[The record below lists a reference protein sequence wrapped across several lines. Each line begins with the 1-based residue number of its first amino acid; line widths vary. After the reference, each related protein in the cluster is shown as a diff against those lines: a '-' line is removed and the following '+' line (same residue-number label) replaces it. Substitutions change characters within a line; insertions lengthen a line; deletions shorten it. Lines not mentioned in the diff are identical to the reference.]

1 MGVLYS
7 PGPGT
12 FLALIQTVI
21 FVLLGIIRAIAQ
33 NTSTMVPAIITFG
46 DSLVDVGNNNRLP
59 TVFKANYLPYGRDFF
74 HHRPT
79 GRFCNGK
86 LAIDFAAD
94 TLGFKTY
101 APAYHSRREFRRN
114 IRLGANFASAA
125 SGYDDTTAQLTG
137 AISLSRQLHYFNKYQ
152 NRLVNATGRNQA
164 AIIINNALYIVSS
177 GSSDFIQNYY
187 INPFINKVYSPNEY
201 SSMLIRTFKHFI
213 KDLYRLGARRI
224 GVASL
229 PPLGCLPAVKTL
241 YRHHERGRC
250 ITRINKDAQGF
261 NEKMNKAATHL
272 QDTLHELKII
282 VFDIYTPVYDLV
294 LSPSNYGF
302 AEAGRGCCGSGT
314 LETTSLLC
322 NTRSI
327 GTCSNATQY
336 VFWDSLHPSEAANRI
351 LARALIS
358 QGISLL

>member
-1 MGVLYS
+1 MPLQLFPEPELRRKDKKNMDS
-7 PGPGT
+7 PGT
-12 FLALIQTVI
+12 FLALIKIVI
-21 FVLLGIIRAIAQ
+21 LVLGVHAIAQ
-33 NTSTMVPAIITFG
+33 NTSTLVPAIITFG
-46 DSLVDVGNNNRLP
+46 DSLVDIGNNNRLP
-59 TVFKANYLPYGRDFF
+59 TVFKANYLPSGRDFF

-125 SGYDDTTAQLTG
+125 SGYDDTTAQLT
-137 AISLSRQLHYFNKYQ
+137 LHYFKKYQ
-152 NRLVNATGRNQA
+152 NMLVNATGRNQA
-164 AIIINNALYIVSS
+164 ATIINNALYIVSS

-229 PPLGCLPAVKTL
+229 LPLGCLPAVKTL
-241 YRHHERGRC
+241 YRHRESGRC
-250 ITRINKDAQGF
+250 INRINKDAQGF
-261 NEKMNKAATHL
+261 
-272 QDTLHELKII
+272 
-282 VFDIYTPVYDLV
+282 
-294 LSPSNYGF
+294 
-302 AEAGRGCCGSGT
+302 C
-314 LETTSLLC
+314 
-322 NTRSI
+322 
-327 GTCSNATQY
+327 
-336 VFWDSLHPSEAANRI
+336 
-351 LARALIS
+351 
-358 QGISLL
+358 